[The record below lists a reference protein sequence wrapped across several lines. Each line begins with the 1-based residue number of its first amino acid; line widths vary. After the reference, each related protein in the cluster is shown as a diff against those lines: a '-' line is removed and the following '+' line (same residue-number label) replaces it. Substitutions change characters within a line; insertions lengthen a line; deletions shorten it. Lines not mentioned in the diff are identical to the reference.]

1 MAGDIEAHPPSVVA
15 DVPALSAGDCH
26 LTAKGLDPPICFA
39 EAWQVDETGCY
50 PKCAKGVPKLSSVC
64 RHQLTL
70 DPAELLQELS
80 A

>member
-26 LTAKGLDPPICFA
+26 LTAKGLDPPIGFA

-50 PKCAKGVPKLSSVC
+50 PKCAKGVPKPLSI
-64 RHQLTL
+64 REHQRT
-70 DPAELLQELS
+70 PQNAETLQELRC
-80 A
+80 